1 MIGSSETL
9 PFLSL
14 KLNSTH
20 LFEEFFVRKHHVF
33 GLVLH
38 FVGTVSILALTASA
52 VPAAV
57 WTANG
62 TGLDSW
68 NTAGNWDTGVPSGT
82 SAVASF
88 ITKPSYVADVV
99 RVDSSV
105 IVGTINLQ
113 VPTGMTLA
121 AAAGQHITLETS
133 TGNAKIK
140 CKTNSYQAPTISS
153 PLVLKSDLDIL
164 VYITTGGLKET
175 LNLAGIASED
185 PGTPNRNVNI
195 NDGTNGGILQI
206 ASTGGINV
214 GGTVAINNG
223 IVEVLP
229 GGHLSAGV
237 VTGVGRLNVE
247 QTGGL
252 TATSINNLGVLGL
265 GGGVNLTIGG
275 DGNPLSLTVQNV
287 TATSYGAGTLTL
299 DGGTLRYCDI
309 VPAPANE
316 NLISD
321 VAFQITPNGGTVE
334 GNGGNAIIL
343 SPIVGTTPGEGIL
356 TINNTTGVLTHTQF
370 RGFGSDY
377 GGTNITGTLNAVW
390 AYPESLSGPIDV
402 AKGNSLH
409 LESSGTANA
418 WSQDITLHGPPGGGD
433 WQTASLVSTGSGG
446 SSAQITGTLTLT
458 DDQAT
463 PIGADSFSH
472 VWNEGN
478 GTLQLSGKIT
488 GSGNLVFGQYA
499 ATDYNWP
506 FLTIDGEVA
515 NDYGT
520 KAGEV
525 NAGVTVLKSGT
536 LVLAK
541 PDGVVAIPTAEM
553 RIGVLDA
560 NNPGLMPTLS
570 VENRNQFNPQCV
582 VKMFAAQ
589 DRADAIV
596 YASQTIGGLEA
607 ESSPATPATLGMT
620 QPEGDPQRVIDLTI
634 AAAAD
639 HFFTGRLI
647 GAGNLVKNGDGKQSL
662 TLFTAP
668 YTGTTT
674 INAGTMAFSGSKM
687 PNGLLALVGPV
698 SGQGTLEVFD
708 NGNTP
713 TVLKLTGETN
723 LGSAVIGAADT
734 LELASGTANAIGS
747 VIGEGT
753 LHVTD
758 ETTLT
763 ATTIAV
769 DTLVI
774 GGAPTAAATAVP
786 EPSVFA
792 LLAIAGIAIAWFR
805 LKK

>member
-1 MIGSSETL
+1 
-9 PFLSL
+9 
-14 KLNSTH
+14 
-20 LFEEFFVRKHHVF
+20 
-33 GLVLH
+33 
-38 FVGTVSILALTASA
+38 
-52 VPAAV
+52 
-57 WTANG
+57 
-62 TGLDSW
+62 
-68 NTAGNWDTGVPSGT
+68 
-82 SAVASF
+82 
-88 ITKPSYVADVV
+88 
-99 RVDSSV
+99 
-105 IVGTINLQ
+105 
-113 VPTGMTLA
+113 MTLA

-153 PLVLKSDLDIL
+153 PLLLNSHLDIL
-164 VYITTGGLKET
+164 VAGTKALKET
-175 LNLAGIASED
+175 LNLSGLVTE
-185 PGTPNRNVNI
+185 GTANRNVNV
-195 NDGTNGGILQI
+195 NDGSNGGILQI
-206 ASTGGINV
+206 SSTGGINV

-223 IVEVLP
+223 VLEILP
-229 GGHLSAGV
+229 GGHINAGV
-237 VTGVGRLNVE
+237 LTGIGRINIE

-275 DGNPLSLTVQNV
+275 SGNPSLLTVHNV
-287 TATSYGAGTLTL
+287 TGTSYGAGTLTL
-299 DGGTLRYCDI
+299 DGGTLRYYANA
-309 VPAPANE
+309 VAPVDY
-316 NLISD
+316 NLVND
-321 VAFQITPNGGTVE
+321 VGFQITPNGGTIE
-334 GNGGNAIIL
+334 GNGGDAIIM

-370 RGFGSDY
+370 YGIGSDY
-377 GGTNITGTLNAVW
+377 GGTNITGTLNTVW

-402 AKGNSLH
+402 AKGNSLR
-409 LESSGTANA
+409 LEPSTGANV
-418 WSQDITLHGPPGGGD
+418 WPQDITLHGPPGGGD
-433 WQTASLVSTGSGG
+433 YQFASLVNEWMSGG
-446 SSAQITGTLTLT
+446 STQITGTLTLT

-463 PIGADSFSH
+463 PNAGDSYSH

-478 GTLQLSGKIT
+478 GTLQLTGKIT
-488 GSGNLVFGQYA
+488 GSGNLFFGQYA

-525 NAGVTVLKSGT
+525 NAGVTVLKSGY

-541 PDGVVAIPTAEM
+541 TDDVVAIPTAEM

-589 DRADAIV
+589 DRADAII

-607 ESSPATPATLGMT
+607 ESSPATPATLGMA

-634 AAAAD
+634 DAAAD

-647 GAGNLVKNGDGKQSL
+647 DAGNLVKNGNGKQSL

-674 INAGTMAFSGSKM
+674 INAGTMAFSGSLM
-687 PNGLLALVGPV
+687 PSGLLALAGPV
-698 SGQGTLEVFD
+698 SGDGTLEVFD
-708 NGNTP
+708 DGETP

-747 VIGEGT
+747 VTGDGT

-774 GGAPTAAATAVP
+774 GGAPHAAAAAVP

-792 LLAIAGIAIAWFR
+792 LLAIAGIVIAWFR